1 MEAEEVFREKSL
13 KEKKL
18 EGFLGIGDALKNLDA
33 EESIQVS
40 KDDEEKKR
48 KLDER
53 KKYIEEMKVQFETLK
68 SKSDL
73 DFAKE
78 VYKEMVMIDME
89 MLRITRKEMEMDPS
103 PRYVET
109 AGSLTNSITATID
122 SLRDIDE
129 VKVDQGFERE
139 KLDMKKNAVTG
150 GNISNSVVMVGGFTD
165 IMDKIAEFKKGKE
178 KTVEA
183 EVVRDAPT
191 DEGKDKL

>member
-1 MEAEEVFREKSL
+1 MEAEEVFRDKSL

-18 EGFLGIGDALKNLDA
+18 EGILGIGDSLKKLD
-33 EESIQVS
+33 EEENFQVS
-40 KDDEEKKR
+40 KDDAEKKK
-48 KLDER
+48 KLEER
-53 KKYIEEMKVQFETLK
+53 KKYIAEMKEKFETIK
-68 SKSDL
+68 CKSDL

-129 VKVDQGFERE
+129 VKVEQGIERE
-139 KLDMKKNAVTG
+139 KLDIKKNAVSG

-165 IMDKIAEFKKGKE
+165 IMDKIAEFRKGKE
-178 KTVEA
+178 KIVEA
-183 EVVRDAPT
+183 EIVKDST
-191 DEGKDKL
+191 KDKI

>member
-18 EGFLGIGDALKNLDA
+18 EGILGIGDALKNLDA
-33 EESIQVS
+33 EENSQVS
-40 KDDEEKKR
+40 KDDDEKKR
-48 KLDER
+48 KLEER
-53 KKYIEEMKVQFETLK
+53 KKYIAEMKEQFETLK

-139 KLDMKKNAVTG
+139 KIDMKKNQGALGTG
-150 GNISNSVVMVGGFTD
+150 NNV
-165 IMDKIAEFKKGKE
+165 IMIGSMSDVLKQLKKDTE
-178 KTVEA
+178 KTIEA
-183 EVVRDAPT
+183 EVV
-191 DEGKDKL
+191 KDVEVKKE